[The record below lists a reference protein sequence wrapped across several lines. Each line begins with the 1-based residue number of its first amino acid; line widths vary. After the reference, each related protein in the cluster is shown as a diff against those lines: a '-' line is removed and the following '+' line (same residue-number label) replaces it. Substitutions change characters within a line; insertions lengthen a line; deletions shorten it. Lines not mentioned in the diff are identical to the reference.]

1 MGSLSHTGLPDAESS
16 DLVLTHPT
24 QDEKYATWHL
34 NSKEW
39 KGALSEE
46 DYLRREPYMETVPLS
61 KDGGMQHWVLT
72 TGTTPEGSKRTVL
85 SSCET
90 IRKRVLV
97 GDAAGQIKEG
107 IAYGVGSVFTDPSLR
122 GNRYGAR
129 MLRELG
135 KMLRNGAEPPGC
147 QQQIPLASA
156 LWSDIGKQFYAKK
169 GWPAYP
175 SLHVTFAIPGGIA
188 EGDAEAARHARL
200 ITYDNLKGFCDLD
213 EKLMREQLAK
223 PRSDGK
229 TKFCFAPDYDIM
241 RWHLYRDDVIA
252 KALFKER
259 GPTEMKGAVAGPD
272 GKRVWV
278 LWVRNFHDN
287 PQEMAKNKMYILRLV
302 IEDEAAPAE
311 ELAESFAAVMGKAHE
326 YARDWK
332 LGKIDLWNPT
342 ATISSLIEACG
353 LESEI
358 VERHVDSIPSM
369 MWYGKDEGE
378 HVEWVANEKYCWN

>member
-1 MGSLSHTGLPDAESS
+1 MGSLPQAGLPDAESS
-16 DLVLTHPT
+16 DLILTHPT
-24 QDEKYATWHL
+24 QDEKYATWQL

-72 TGTTPEGSKRTVL
+72 SESTPAGSKRTVL

-90 IRKRVLV
+90 LRKRVLV
-97 GDAAGQIKEG
+97 GDAAGQIQEG
-107 IAYGVGSVFTDPSLR
+107 IAYGVGSVFTDPVLR

-135 KMLRNGAEPPGC
+135 KMLRDGAEPPGC
-147 QQQIPLASA
+147 PQQKPIASA

-175 SLHVTFAIPGGIA
+175 SLHVSFAIP
-188 EGDAEAARHARL
+188 EGVSADDVEAARHARP
-200 ITYDNLKGFCDLD
+200 ITNDNLKEFCDLD
-213 EKLMREQLAK
+213 VKLIKQELGK
-223 PRSDGK
+223 SRSDGK
-229 TKFCFAPDYDIM
+229 TRFCFAPDYDIM

-252 KALFKER
+252 RAIFKER
-259 GPTEMKGAVAGPD
+259 GCTVTKGAVAGPN
-272 GKRVWV
+272 GQRVWV
-278 LWVRNFHDN
+278 LWARNFHVN
-287 PQEMAKNKMYILRLV
+287 PQETAKNKLYILRLV
-302 IEDEAAPAE
+302 IEDETTPAE
-311 ELAESFAAVMGKAHE
+311 KLAASFAAVMGKAHE

-342 ATISSLIEACG
+342 ATISSLIEASG
-353 LESEI
+353 LQSEI
-358 VERHVDSIPSM
+358 VERDVDSIPSM
-369 MWYGKDEGE
+369 MWYGEEEGGR
-378 HVEWVANEKYCWN
+378 VEWIANEKYCWN

>member
-1 MGSLSHTGLPDAESS
+1 MGSLPHTSLPDAESS
-16 DLVLTHPT
+16 DLILTHPT
-24 QDEKYATWHL
+24 QDEKYATWRL

-72 TGTTPEGSKRTVL
+72 SEASPEGSKRTVL

-90 IRKRVLV
+90 LRKRVLV
-97 GDAAGQIKEG
+97 GDAAGQVKEG
-107 IAYGVGSVFTDPSLR
+107 IAYGVGSVFTDPALR

-129 MLRELG
+129 MLRELE
-135 KMLRNGAEPPGC
+135 KVLRNGAEPPEC
-147 QQQIPLASA
+147 QQQRPLASA

-175 SLHVTFAIPGGIA
+175 SLHVTFAIPGGVA
-188 EGDAEAARHARL
+188 AGDAEAARHARP
-200 ITYDNLKGFCDLD
+200 ITYDNLKELCDLD

-229 TKFCFAPDYDIM
+229 MRFCFAPDYDIM
-241 RWHLYRDDVIA
+241 RWHFYRDDIIA
-252 KALFKER
+252 RALFKDR
-259 GPTEMKGAVAGPD
+259 GPTETKGAVAGPD

-278 LWVRNFHDN
+278 LWVRNFHEN
-287 PQEMAKNKMYILRLV
+287 PQDTAKNKMN
-302 IEDEAAPAE
+302 ETAPAE
-311 ELAESFAAVMGKAHE
+311 ELAESFAAVMAKAHG

-342 ATISSLIEACG
+342 ATISSLIEASR
-353 LESEI
+353 LQSEI

-369 MWYGKDEGE
+369 RWYGEDEGE